1 MELRGEDNTAKASYM
16 ISVYTVCACVGVCL
30 FVSVC
35 VCLSVSRAERVF
47 TWPFHVLILERPN
60 DGKTGAAATE
70 RGQRSDGEK
79 KFVETAI
86 PTVYI
91 SIE

>member
-1 MELRGEDNTAKASYM
+1 M
-16 ISVYTVCACVGVCL
+16 
-30 FVSVC
+30 
-35 VCLSVSRAERVF
+35 F